1 MFVEL
6 LLVSPFF
13 EPISPFLTCD
23 CMSFFIHSDSL
34 LLLLLSYCEAFQSHS
49 LYNYQVSVLS
59 KLEIDRH
66 AYADFFLK

>member
-13 EPISPFLTCD
+13 EPISPFLTSDFD

-49 LYNYQVSVLS
+49 LYNYQVSILP
-59 KLEIDRH
+59 KLES
-66 AYADFFLK
+66 YFLYEYV